1 MQITVSD
8 YLMEKHDVDSFGTSV
23 YGFLVYNKD
32 GKSLPKGFVSS
43 YNAFLY
49 KDNQPGSKEI
59 IMIEF
64 GIQSPTGDSSDH
76 HHYSFP
82 CLTWSQAKHL
92 VDAQFNM
99 VHAGLKEYGKLQ
111 LLYT

>member
-1 MQITVSD
+1 MQIIVAD
-8 YLMEKHDVDSFGTSV
+8 YIMEKRDVDSPETSV

-49 KDNQPGSKEI
+49 KAGNKEV

-82 CLTWSQAKHL
+82 CLNWSQAKHL

-99 VHAGLKEYGKLQ
+99 LHAGLKEYGKLQ